1 MRLLP
6 RVPSERDRIYRELLA
21 LRCRRSEREAWRELI
36 ALWEPRL
43 FYYVRRLV
51 PQESDAWDVL
61 QQTWLGVFQNI
72 RSLTEVRTMPTW
84 LYRIARNKAISKR
97 RERTA
102 EPTETLDDRPG
113 DIDEVDALEQF
124 ENAQAVHRA
133 LDELSLP
140 HREALTLHFLQ
151 DLSLEQIADVLG
163 VPIGTVK
170 SRLHHAKRALRTIL
184 EREVSRH
191 D

>member
-1 MRLLP
+1 
-6 RVPSERDRIYRELLA
+6 VPSEREKIYRELLA
-21 LRCRRSEREAWRELI
+21 LRCRRGERDAWRELI
-36 ALWEPRL
+36 AAWEPRL

-61 QQTWLGVFQNI
+61 QQTWLGAYESI
-72 RSLTEVRTMPTW
+72 RSLSDTRLLATW
-84 LYRIARNKAISKR
+84 LYRIARNKAITHR
-97 RERTA
+97 RSRGARAA
-102 EPTETLDDRPG
+102 ELAEIIGDPAAEEEPDTL
-113 DIDEVDALEQF
+113 EEF

-151 DLSLEQIADVLG
+151 DLSLEQIADVLD

-170 SRLHHAKRALRTIL
+170 SRLHHAKRALKKIL
-184 EREVSRH
+184 EPEVSP
-191 D
+191 